1 MKLFKNQRVFFEY
14 FKTKNSY
21 TISSITYQYY
31 NVYRLTIITSV
42 SSDFNLPI
50 IADIIF
56 NSEKNTNLKRQIKCT
71 I

>member
-50 IADIIF
+50 FADIIF